1 MRAWHCFC
9 LRFPGCIGSRCG
21 SLLEDFYPL
30 EITRALVAARN
41 RSAFVNPGI
50 APPPRR
56 HALPVFSLPRLRPPS
71 LKHCFVPSRR
81 DESCLFQPTLRD
93 SIVLLIVIPSQP
105 RILHYPFPLD
115 GCPMFASASRG
126 TTWVEED
133 GAKPLPLFS
142 FRSKPKKPEGRCP
155 HERAEGQIAFS
166 MTSASMVPP

>member
-71 LKHCFVPSRR
+71 LKHCFLPSRR

-105 RILHYPFPLD
+105 RILHYPFPLAVPHVCV
-115 GCPMFASASRG
+115 GVAGALHGLKKMGRSPFPSSLFARSQRNQK
-126 TTWVEED
+126 ED
-133 GAKPLPLFS
+133 VLTNGRKV
-142 FRSKPKKPEGRCP
+142 RSPSP
-155 HERAEGQIAFS
+155 
-166 MTSASMVPP
+166 